1 MLASIVLQVPL
12 ALFAAHTP
20 LPTCQLEV
28 LTPVALEERVIDDF
42 NQRVDRYVR
51 LHRRLERSLPPEHLF
66 GDLEDMSA
74 AVDGLHQALIDA
86 RPNVKAG
93 TFFTPAVADLLT
105 TRLARAITASGH
117 TPAEAWIAMNLG
129 YLSGIPEAQVNSRI
143 PAGRQVRV
151 WPALLAALPALPE
164 ELEYRFVGWDLVLV
178 DTHADLVVD
187 ILKDALPGLHNALVG
202 NFALPGNS
210 PQPLRRN
217 DA

>member
-1 MLASIVLQVPL
+1 MFTAIVLQVPL
-12 ALFAAHTP
+12 ALFGTHTP
-20 LPTCQLEV
+20 PTCQLEV
-28 LTPVALEERVIDDF
+28 LTPVALEERVIHDF
-42 NQRVDRYVR
+42 NHRVDWYVR

-66 GDLEDMSA
+66 GDLEDMSV
-74 AVDGLHQALIDA
+74 AVDALHQAMVDA
-86 RPNVKAG
+86 RPNAKAG
-93 TFFTPAVADLLT
+93 TFFTPAIADLLT

-129 YLSGIPEAQVNSRI
+129 YRAGLPEAQVNAR
-143 PAGRQVRV
+143 PPMGRHVRV

-178 DTHADLVVD
+178 DVHADLVVD
-187 ILKDALPGLHNALVG
+187 ILKDALPGLRNGLVSDS
-202 NFALPGNS
+202 AAPGNS